1 MVWIDHHFACRS
13 YVDCVLRVEEVVH
26 HDLIGGNLSRGSL
39 LVIFSIELAYDSWSE
54 RGLTRLYLLVG
65 CSSCLLRAKD
75 VGIVV
80 VRDLVAER
88 RIKVTSRLIAT
99 RRVTL

>member
-1 MVWIDHHFACRS
+1 MVWIDHHFASRS
-13 YVDCVLRVEEVVH
+13 DVDCVLGVEEVVH
-26 HDLIGGNLSRGSL
+26 HDLIGGNLSRGGL
-39 LVIFSIELAYDSWSE
+39 LVILSIKLTYDSWSE
-54 RGLTRLYLLVG
+54 RGLTRQYLLVRSG
-65 CSSCLLRAKD
+65 SCLLRAKN
-75 VGIVV
+75 VGIVI